1 MFLDKVWT
9 LVVIL
14 CIRFWNNILIF
25 TVMASRGQIS
35 LQWQVQEATSST
47 QSIAPLGLM
56 SNFESKKV
64 NPRTTKIY
72 LWSKIV
78 RKSKIQYLLE
88 QLLSAKWP
96 DTYVKTADKFQLM
109 WKQLVYFSWY
119 ENSWQIYVKWK

>member
-1 MFLDKVWT
+1 
-9 LVVIL
+9 
-14 CIRFWNNILIF
+14 
-25 TVMASRGQIS
+25 
-35 LQWQVQEATSST
+35 
-47 QSIAPLGLM
+47 M

-64 NPRTTKIY
+64 NPRTTEIY

-78 RKSKIQYLLE
+78 RKTKIQELLE

-119 ENSWQIYVKWK
+119 ENSWQIYVEVKIADKFQLINFNWQISANVKIYDEKQYVQNKLKGNN